1 MSDTVS
7 LPALSR
13 VYSWSVFVPSQKA
26 WVHLRRSEMHGP
38 GFWFSE
44 ARLQCGRQLATRTI
58 SAEYAADLFQR
69 YGANAEITYF
79 S

>member
-1 MSDTVS
+1 MN
-7 LPALSR
+7 LSR
-13 VYSWSVFVPSQKA
+13 IYSWQVFVPAQSA
-26 WVHLRRSEMHGP
+26 WVQVRRSEMHGP

-44 ARLQCGRQLATRTI
+44 ARTQSGRVLASRVI
-58 SAEYAADLFQR
+58 SSEYAADLFQR